1 MKPAGNRNI
10 SKLAGSL
17 LAALV
22 MCLASH
28 AQAEEVDLEL
38 VLAMDASG
46 SISSA
51 EYILQLEGTA
61 AAFRDPAIQEAITSG
76 PVGKIAVSV
85 MLWSDAAFPKIKSGW
100 FVLDSASSADTFAK
114 MVETFQL
121 SKDRTVD
128 IGGGGT
134 GIGAGVHEAVDML
147 NTNSY
152 RGLRQVIDVS
162 GDGIETEFSF
172 SKGVMVR
179 DAKLLARA
187 EGITINGLPILSE
200 NFPALDKYYRDE
212 VIIGPGAFVEKA
224 ASFEDFGRAIRRK
237 LLREIQSQ
245 VAIAPQADHRR
256 MADRRQTDK

>member
-1 MKPAGNRNI
+1 
-10 SKLAGSL
+10 
-17 LAALV
+17 

-61 AAFRDPAIQEAITSG
+61 AAFRDPAIQAAITSG

-100 FVLDSASSADTFAK
+100 FVLDSASSAGTFARL
-114 MVETFQL
+114 VETFQL
-121 SKDRTVD
+121 NKDRTVD

-134 GIGAGVHEAVDML
+134 GIGAGVQEAIDML
-147 NTNSY
+147 NTNPY

-172 SKGVMVR
+172 SKGIMVR

-245 VAIAPQADHRR
+245 VAIAPQPDGWRIAG
-256 MADRRQTDK
+256 RRQTDK